1 MRSERRYETPHS
13 TIANKNIWLLN
24 APRYEGYLRV
34 ASFAWQWP
42 LDTAAEYTVASSTY
56 ILENLGDGFK
66 MFEGCKIID
75 RSDLIDA
82 EIMVDFLQNKLFGK
96 IPERYTSAEGRI
108 VLKK

>member
-13 TIANKNIWLLN
+13 PIVN
-24 APRYEGYLRV
+24 ALDGYVLGLSGGVDSSLV
-34 ASFAWQWP
+34 AA
-42 LDTAAEYTVASSTY
+42 LTRNAVGKDK
-56 ILENLGDGFK
+56 L
-66 MFEGCKIID
+66 MCIIMPID
-75 RSDLIDA
+75 SNPNDLIDA